1 MKTSR
6 ITLAAL
12 LLLVLAAMT
21 SCEQGKEKGVA
32 MGAEFAKAWTGDDQ
46 ALDQQVLKVTAALDS
61 LTFKSAFADAFIA
74 EAGKS
79 DSTVALA
86 ARVLVKDGATVTGDL
101 CSEIIDGLA
110 SGSITYTQANA
121 RVMQLFEVCGR
132 LKKDD
137 LAQAFGAQLDS
148 EASSLPLE
156 KQMKVYSSA
165 TAPEKLGAA
174 LKADSQAPNADQA
187 LINRQVEALK
197 GIYSAQDY
205 KKFIDSFKK

>member
-32 MGAEFAKAWTGDDQ
+32 MGAEFAKAWTGDD
-46 ALDQQVLKVTAALDS
+46 KVTAALDS

-165 TAPEKLGAA
+165 TTPEKLGAA

>member
-1 MKTSR
+1 
-6 ITLAAL
+6 
-12 LLLVLAAMT
+12 
-21 SCEQGKEKGVA
+21 
-32 MGAEFAKAWTGDDQ
+32 
-46 ALDQQVLKVTAALDS
+46 
-61 LTFKSAFADAFIA
+61 
-74 EAGKS
+74 
-79 DSTVALA
+79 
-86 ARVLVKDGATVTGDL
+86 
-101 CSEIIDGLA
+101 
-110 SGSITYTQANA
+110 
-121 RVMQLFEVCGR
+121 MQLFEVCGR

-165 TAPEKLGAA
+165 TTPEKLGAA

>member
-86 ARVLVKDGATVTGDL
+86 ARVLVKDGATVTGL
-101 CSEIIDGLA
+101 FIGNRPGQWQHHLH
-110 SGSITYTQANA
+110 SGQCP
-121 RVMQLFEVCGR
+121 R
-132 LKKDD
+132 D
-137 LAQAFGAQLDS
+137 
-148 EASSLPLE
+148 
-156 KQMKVYSSA
+156 
-165 TAPEKLGAA
+165 AA
-174 LKADSQAPNADQA
+174 L
-187 LINRQVEALK
+187 
-197 GIYSAQDY
+197 
-205 KKFIDSFKK
+205 

>member
-110 SGSITYTQANA
+110 EWQHHLHPGQCQ
-121 RVMQLFEVCGR
+121 R
-132 LKKDD
+132 D
-137 LAQAFGAQLDS
+137 
-148 EASSLPLE
+148 
-156 KQMKVYSSA
+156 
-165 TAPEKLGAA
+165 AA
-174 LKADSQAPNADQA
+174 L
-187 LINRQVEALK
+187 
-197 GIYSAQDY
+197 
-205 KKFIDSFKK
+205 